1 MSKALSSQLSAGR
14 GHGFCGF
21 LCQWLCEC
29 HVCLRG
35 FLASY
40 KGPQAEVTSEGG
52 AGSGNL
58 CGHARQVASENRM
71 FQWTPPVEERAATS
85 VSVESSRCACL
96 TPQLRIRSA
105 AFTPAAR
112 EQSLPLIG

>member
-1 MSKALSSQLSAGR
+1 MSKALLSQLSAGR

-71 FQWTPPVEERAATS
+71 SQCGHLLWKSVQQLLSRWSPPGVPALHQGLESDLWLLPQQPER
-85 VSVESSRCACL
+85 R
-96 TPQLRIRSA
+96 
-105 AFTPAAR
+105 AR
-112 EQSLPLIG
+112 P